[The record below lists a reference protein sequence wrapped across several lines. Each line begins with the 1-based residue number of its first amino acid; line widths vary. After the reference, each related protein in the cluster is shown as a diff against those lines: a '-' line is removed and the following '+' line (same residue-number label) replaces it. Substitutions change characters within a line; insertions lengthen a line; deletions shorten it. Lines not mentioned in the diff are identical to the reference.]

1 MIWEQAEFVKAGAAL
16 GAGLSIG
23 FGAIGAAIGEG
34 YAAGQANNAL
44 SKRPRFS
51 GSVMT
56 TMLVGQAVAES
67 AGIFSLVVAVLL
79 MFLGTEGKSPISGWA
94 YIGAGLSMGLS
105 AIGSGIGSGFPTAT
119 ACQGMVRQPAISGSL
134 MTLMLIGSGV
144 AQSPSI
150 YGMLV
155 AFLLIFKSYG
165 TAITLPAIA
174 SVVGAGISAGAA
186 GIGPGFGSGVA
197 AGPAVEGVAR
207 NPEVGPLMT
216 RVMLVGQA
224 VSQSTAVYGLVVA
237 LLLIIGVK

>member
-1 MIWEQAEFVKAGAAL
+1 MAWEQAEFVKAAAAL

-34 YAAGQANNAL
+34 YAAGEANSAL
-44 SKRPRFS
+44 SRRPRFS
-51 GSVMT
+51 GNILT

-67 AGIFSLVVAVLL
+67 AGIFALVVAVLL
-79 MFLGTEGKSPISGWA
+79 MFLGTEGKPILSGWA
-94 YIGAGLSMGLS
+94 FIGAGLSMGLS
-105 AIGSGIGSGFPTAT
+105 AIGAGIGSGFPTAS
-119 ACQGMVRQPAISGSL
+119 ACHGMVRQPAVSGNL

-144 AQSPSI
+144 AQSPAI

-165 TAITLPAIA
+165 TAITLPAIT
-174 SVVGAGISAGAA
+174 SVVGAGIAAGAA
-186 GIGPGFGSGVA
+186 GIGPGLGSGLA
-197 AGPAVEGVAR
+197 AGPAVESVAR
-207 NPEVGPLMT
+207 HPEVGPLMT
-216 RVMLVGQA
+216 RIMLVGQA